1 MQRTDSNRRRRRKP
15 AKRYKINYPRL
26 IISLMVTILIIWG
39 SFKIVSGAVGFVVRT
54 VKGTGNKT
62 EINVEN
68 KDTNIEINN
77 EKQDDIKKPEESE
90 KKATPEKKENSSE
103 KTKGNTENTKNITV
117 AATGDVLY
125 HFGMIN
131 AGYNAATEAYDFTD
145 HYEKVKDLISGVDLA
160 LANFEGTMAQD
171 ILPLAAYPLFNAPDA
186 VATALSYAGFDA
198 LCTANNHCLDSGV
211 EGIESTINAINFNN
225 MKHFGTKKQPG
236 DNLLVI
242 EKNGIKIG
250 LLAYSELF
258 NGLDENLAEENS
270 YMISKMDFNTM
281 ESDIKNAKQNGCDLV
296 IVYAHW
302 GNEYVFEQTQ
312 TQTDVAH
319 LMVEWGADLVLGSH
333 PHVLQKTEIVKHEGL
348 DKFIIYS
355 LGNAI
360 SNQRRETIENKY
372 TETGVILKFSIE
384 KNEEN
389 TLIKSVEMY
398 PTWVNSFLDV
408 NGNRKFELLN
418 TQDFIEGGKYRDS
431 VNEDTLERILDAR
444 DYALKILNGESYP
457 QSGN

>member
-1 MQRTDSNRRRRRKP
+1 MQRPDSNRRRRRKP
-15 AKRYKINYPRL
+15 VKRYKINYPRL
-26 IISLMVTILIIWG
+26 IISLMVTIFILWG

-54 VKGTGNKT
+54 VRGTNNKT
-62 EINVEN
+62 EIAVEN
-68 KDTNIEINN
+68 KDINIEINN
-77 EKQDDIKKPEESE
+77 KDQSDTKKTEETQEKAVPEVNDKNSE
-90 KKATPEKKENSSE
+90 KAAKKAEEP
-103 KTKGNTENTKNITV
+103 KNITV
-117 AATGDVLY
+117 VATGDVLY

-131 AGYNAATEAYDFTD
+131 AGYNAATEGYDFTD
-145 HYEKVKDLISGVDLA
+145 HYEKVKDLISGADLA

-171 ILPLAAYPLFNAPDA
+171 LLPLAAYPLFNAPDA

-198 LCTANNHCLDSGV
+198 LCTSNNHCLDSGV

-236 DNLLVI
+236 DNLLVV

-250 LLAYSELF
+250 LLAYSEIF
-258 NGLDENLAEENS
+258 NGLDQNLSEENS
-270 YMISKMDFNTM
+270 YMISRMDLDVV

-312 TQTDVAH
+312 SQTDVAH

-333 PHVLQKTEIVKHEGL
+333 PHVLQRTEIVKHEGL

-355 LGNAI
+355 MGNAI
-360 SNQRRETIENKY
+360 SNQRLETIDNKY

-384 KNEEN
+384 KNAEK
-389 TLIKSVEMY
+389 TLIKAVEMY

-418 TQDFIEGGKYRDS
+418 TQDFIEGGKYRDT
-431 VNEDTLERILDAR
+431 VNEETLERIMDAR
-444 DYALKILNGESYP
+444 DYALKILNGELYP
-457 QSGN
+457 